1 MADINFYITLLKVL
15 FESCLIA
22 FRVLSVLAYLRNIL
36 LFCYVLCQIVSLHI
50 YLRDCLPCVQC
61 LANVFFSFIQ
71 FKHGYLY
78 HFPLVLK
85 HQFYVS
91 FSPSNGHFS
100 DIHANFLL
108 LVSSINW
115 WGFVY
120 VDEHQ
125 RRAKNSMLCFFF
137 KC

>member
-15 FESCLIA
+15 FKSCLIA
-22 FRVLSVLAYLRNIL
+22 FRVLSVLAYLQNIL

-61 LANVFFSFIQ
+61 LANVFFFIQ
-71 FKHGYLY
+71 INLSMHGYLY
-78 HFPLVLK
+78 HSPLVLK

-91 FSPSNGHFS
+91 FPPSNGHFS

-108 LVSSINW
+108 LVSSI
-115 WGFVY
+115 Y
-120 VDEHQ
+120 
-125 RRAKNSMLCFFF
+125 
-137 KC
+137 

>member
-61 LANVFFSFIQ
+61 LANVFFSSIYQ
-71 FKHGYLY
+71 FKHAWI
-78 HFPLVLK
+78 FVP
-85 HQFYVS
+85 FSIS
-91 FSPSNGHFS
+91 F
-100 DIHANFLL
+100 
-108 LVSSINW
+108 
-115 WGFVY
+115 
-120 VDEHQ
+120 ET
-125 RRAKNSMLCFFF
+125 
-137 KC
+137 